1 MESNILRH
9 QLISTEGTI
18 EYSFLVLARTVY
30 MNLKSLKRKMLKYIV
45 FSLEKY

>member
-18 EYSFLVLARTVY
+18 ENSFLVFARTVY
-30 MNLKSLKRKMLKYIV
+30 MNLQSSEYKMLKYIV